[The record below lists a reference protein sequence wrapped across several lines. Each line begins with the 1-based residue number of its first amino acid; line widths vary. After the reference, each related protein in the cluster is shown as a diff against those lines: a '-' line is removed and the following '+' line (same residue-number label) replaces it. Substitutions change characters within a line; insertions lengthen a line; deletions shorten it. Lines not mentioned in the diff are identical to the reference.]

1 MNIQEIIAKKRDS
14 RELDKNEIEYFV
26 REYTNGEITDYHA
39 AALIMAICINGMTES
54 EITNLT
60 MSMANSGEK
69 LDLSKISENV
79 VDKHST
85 GGVGDKITLILM
97 PIIASIG
104 IPVAKMSGRGLGIT
118 GGTIDKLKSIPGYN
132 TDVSISK
139 FIENVQNIGISLI
152 GQTENIVP
160 ADKKIY
166 ALRDAIACTKSIPLI
181 ASSIMSKKI
190 ASGANK
196 IVLDVTVGSG
206 AFMKT
211 KQEAEGLAKCMNK
224 IGKMVDKETISIL
237 TNMDEPLG
245 YAIGN
250 NLEIKEAIDCLRGNI
265 PDDVK
270 EIVETMGAYMIYLS
284 GLNKNINENIEM
296 VREALYSR
304 KAFNKFIELVENQG
318 GDISYIKDPSKFEK
332 SKYVIPILSEE
343 TGYIKRIDAEI
354 VGSVSRYL
362 GAGRVNKEDDIDY
375 TAGILLNKKTGE
387 YVEVGEALAY
397 INTND
402 ETKTKGALLNLA
414 KAFEITNKRVSKSKT
429 IIEIITK

>member
-14 RELDKNEIEYFV
+14 KQLDKNEIEYFV

-39 AALIMAICINGMTES
+39 AALIMAICINGMTEE
-54 EITNLT
+54 EIANLT
-60 MSMANSGEK
+60 ISMANSGEK

-132 TDVSISK
+132 TDLSVSQ

-211 KQEAEGLAKCMNK
+211 KQEAESLARCMNK
-224 IGKMVDKETISIL
+224 IGKMVDKETVSII

-250 NLEIKEAIDCLRGNI
+250 NLEVKEAIDCLRGHI
-265 PDDVK
+265 PEDVK

-284 GLNKNINENIEM
+284 GYNKNINENIEM
-296 VREALYSR
+296 VREAIYSR
-304 KAFNKFIELVENQG
+304 KAFNKFLELVENQG

-332 SKYVIPILSEE
+332 SKFVIPILSEE
-343 TGYIKRIDAEI
+343 TGYVKRIDAEI

-375 TAGILLNKKTGE
+375 TAGILLNKKSGD

-402 ETKTKGALLNLA
+402 ESKTKGALINLV
-414 KAFEITNKRVSKSKT
+414 KAFEITNRKVSKNKT
-429 IIEIITK
+429 VIEILTK

>member
-14 RELDKNEIEYFV
+14 KELDKNEIEYFV
-26 REYTNGEITDYHA
+26 REYTNGTITDYHA
-39 AALIMAICINGMTES
+39 AALIMAICLNGMTEN
-54 EITNLT
+54 EIANLT
-60 MSMANSGEK
+60 ISMANSGEK
-69 LDLSKISENV
+69 IDLSNISKNV

-118 GGTIDKLKSIPGYN
+118 GGTIDKLESIPGYN
-132 TDVSISK
+132 TNISVSK
-139 FIENVQNIGISLI
+139 FIENVNNIGISLI
-152 GQTENIVP
+152 GQTDNIVP

-166 ALRDAIACTKSIPLI
+166 ALRDAIACTRSIPLI

-206 AFMKT
+206 AFMKN
-211 KQEAEGLAKCMNK
+211 KQEAVSLAKCMNK
-224 IGKMVDKETISIL
+224 IGKLVDKETISIL

-250 NLEIKEAIDCLRGNI
+250 NLEVKEAIDCLRGHI
-265 PDDVK
+265 PEDVK
-270 EIVETMGAYMIYLS
+270 EIIETIGSYMIYLS
-284 GLNKNINENIEM
+284 GYNNNINENVELI
-296 VREALYSR
+296 REAINSR

-318 GDISYIKDPSKFEK
+318 GDISFIKDPSKFER
-332 SKYVIPILSEE
+332 SKFVIPILSEE

-354 VGSVSRYL
+354 VGSVSCYL
-362 GAGRVNKEDDIDY
+362 GAGRMEKEDTIDY
-375 TAGILLNKKTGE
+375 TAGVLLNKKSGD

-397 INTND
+397 INTNN
-402 ETKTKGALLNLA
+402 ETKTKGALENLA
-414 KAFEITNKRVSKSKT
+414 KAFEITNRKVQKNKT
-429 IIEIITK
+429 IIDIITK

>member
-14 RELDKNEIEYFV
+14 KELDKNEIEYFV
-26 REYTNGEITDYHA
+26 REYTNGTITDYHA
-39 AALIMAICINGMTES
+39 AALIMAICLNGMTEN
-54 EITNLT
+54 EIANLT
-60 MSMANSGEK
+60 ISMANSGEK
-69 LDLSKISENV
+69 IDLSNISKNV

-118 GGTIDKLKSIPGYN
+118 GGTIDKLESIPGYN
-132 TDVSISK
+132 TNISVSK
-139 FIENVQNIGISLI
+139 FIENVNNIGISLI
-152 GQTENIVP
+152 GQTDNIVP

-166 ALRDAIACTKSIPLI
+166 ALRDAIACTRSIPLI

-206 AFMKT
+206 AFMKN
-211 KQEAEGLAKCMNK
+211 KQEAVSLAKCMNK
-224 IGKMVDKETISIL
+224 IGKLVDKETISIL

-250 NLEIKEAIDCLRGNI
+250 NLEVKEAIDCLRGHI
-265 PDDVK
+265 PEDVK
-270 EIVETMGAYMIYLS
+270 EIIETIGSYMIYLS
-284 GLNKNINENIEM
+284 GYNNINENVELI
-296 VREALYSR
+296 REAINSR

-318 GDISYIKDPSKFEK
+318 GDISFIKDPSKFER
-332 SKYVIPILSEE
+332 SKFVIPILSEE

-354 VGSVSRYL
+354 VGSVSCYL
-362 GAGRVNKEDDIDY
+362 GAGRMKKEDTIDY
-375 TAGILLNKKTGE
+375 TAGVLLNKKSGD

-402 ETKTKGALLNLA
+402 ETKTKGALENLA
-414 KAFEITNKRVSKSKT
+414 KAFEITNRKVQKNKT
-429 IIEIITK
+429 IIDIITK

>member
-14 RELDKNEIEYFV
+14 KELDKNEIEYFV
-26 REYTNGEITDYHA
+26 REYTNGTITDYHA
-39 AALIMAICINGMTES
+39 AALIMAICLNGMTEN
-54 EITNLT
+54 EIANLT
-60 MSMANSGEK
+60 ISMANSGEK
-69 LDLSKISENV
+69 IDLSNISKNV

-118 GGTIDKLKSIPGYN
+118 GGTIDKLESIPGYN
-132 TDVSISK
+132 TNISVSK
-139 FIENVQNIGISLI
+139 FIENVNNIGISLI
-152 GQTENIVP
+152 GQTDNIVP

-166 ALRDAIACTKSIPLI
+166 ALRDAIACTRSIPLI

-206 AFMKT
+206 AFMKN
-211 KQEAEGLAKCMNK
+211 KQEALSLAKCMNK
-224 IGKMVDKETISIL
+224 IGKLVDKETISIL

-250 NLEIKEAIDCLRGNI
+250 NLEVKEAIDCLRGHI
-265 PDDVK
+265 PEDVK
-270 EIVETMGAYMIYLS
+270 EIIETIGSYMIYLS
-284 GLNKNINENIEM
+284 GYNNNINENVELI
-296 VREALYSR
+296 REAINSR
-304 KAFNKFIELVENQG
+304 KAFYKFIELVENQG
-318 GDISYIKDPSKFEK
+318 GDISFIKDPSKFER
-332 SKYVIPILSEE
+332 SKFVIPILSEE

-354 VGSVSRYL
+354 VGSVSCYL
-362 GAGRVNKEDDIDY
+362 GAGRMKKEDTIDY
-375 TAGILLNKKTGE
+375 TAGVLLNKKSGDC
-387 YVEVGEALAY
+387 VEVGEALAY

-402 ETKTKGALLNLA
+402 ETKTKGALENLA
-414 KAFEITNKRVSKSKT
+414 KAFEITNRKVQKNKT
-429 IIEIITK
+429 IIDIITK

>member
-14 RELDKNEIEYFV
+14 KQLDKNEIEYFV

-39 AALIMAICINGMTES
+39 AALTMAICINGMTEE
-54 EITNLT
+54 EIANLT
-60 MSMANSGEK
+60 ISMANSGEK

-132 TDVSISK
+132 TDLSVSQ

-211 KQEAEGLAKCMNK
+211 KQEAESLARCMNK
-224 IGKMVDKETISIL
+224 IGKMVDKETVSII

-250 NLEIKEAIDCLRGNI
+250 NLEVKEAIDCLRGHI
-265 PDDVK
+265 PEDVK

-284 GLNKNINENIEM
+284 GYNKNINENIEM
-296 VREALYSR
+296 VREAIYSR
-304 KAFNKFIELVENQG
+304 KAFNKFLELVENQG

-332 SKYVIPILSEE
+332 SKFVIPILSEE
-343 TGYIKRIDAEI
+343 TGYVKRIDAEI

-375 TAGILLNKKTGE
+375 TAGILLNKKSGD

-402 ETKTKGALLNLA
+402 EAKTKGALINLV
-414 KAFEITNKRVSKSKT
+414 KAFEITNRKVSKNKT
-429 IIEIITK
+429 VIEILTK

>member
-14 RELDKNEIEYFV
+14 KELDKNEIEYFV
-26 REYTNGEITDYHA
+26 REYTNGTITDYHA
-39 AALIMAICINGMTES
+39 AALIMAICLNGMTEN
-54 EITNLT
+54 EIANLT
-60 MSMANSGEK
+60 ISMANSGEK
-69 LDLSKISENV
+69 IDLSNISKNV

-118 GGTIDKLKSIPGYN
+118 GGTIDKLESIPGYN
-132 TDVSISK
+132 TNISVSK
-139 FIENVQNIGISLI
+139 FIENVNNIGISLI
-152 GQTENIVP
+152 GQTDNIVP

-166 ALRDAIACTKSIPLI
+166 ALRDAIACTRSIPLI

-206 AFMKT
+206 AFMKN
-211 KQEAEGLAKCMNK
+211 KQEAVSLAKCMNK
-224 IGKMVDKETISIL
+224 IGKLVDKETISIL

-250 NLEIKEAIDCLRGNI
+250 NLEVKEAIDCLRGHI
-265 PDDVK
+265 PEDVK
-270 EIVETMGAYMIYLS
+270 EIIETIGSYMIYLS
-284 GLNKNINENIEM
+284 GYNNNINENVELI
-296 VREALYSR
+296 REAINSR

-318 GDISYIKDPSKFEK
+318 GDISFIKDPSKFER
-332 SKYVIPILSEE
+332 SKFVIPILSEE

-354 VGSVSRYL
+354 VGSVSCYL
-362 GAGRVNKEDDIDY
+362 GAGRMKKEDTIDY
-375 TAGILLNKKTGE
+375 TAGVLLNKKSGD

-402 ETKTKGALLNLA
+402 ETKTKGALEDLA
-414 KAFEITNKRVSKSKT
+414 KVLELTHRKVQKNKT
-429 IIEIITK
+429 IIDIITK

>member
-54 EITNLT
+54 EIANLT

-304 KAFNKFIELVENQG
+304 KAFNKFIELVENQR

>member
-54 EITNLT
+54 EIANLT

>member
-14 RELDKNEIEYFV
+14 KELNKNEIEYFV
-26 REYTNGEITDYHA
+26 REYTNGSITDYHA
-39 AALIMAICINGMTES
+39 AALIMAICINGMTEN
-54 EITNLT
+54 EIVNLT
-60 MSMANSGEK
+60 LSMANSGEK
-69 LDLSKISENV
+69 IDLSKISDNV

-85 GGVGDKITLILM
+85 GGVGDKVTIILM
-97 PIIASIG
+97 PIIASLG

-118 GGTIDKLKSIPGYN
+118 GGTVDKLESIPGYN
-132 TDVSISK
+132 TNVSVSK

-152 GQTENIVP
+152 GQTANIVP

-181 ASSIMSKKI
+181 ASSIMIKKK

-206 AFMKT
+206 AFMKN
-211 KQEAEGLAKCMNK
+211 KQEAINLAKCMNK
-224 IGKMVDKETISIL
+224 IGKIVNKETVSIL

-265 PDDVK
+265 PEDVK
-270 EIVETMGAYMIYLS
+270 EVIEIIGAYMIYLS
-284 GLNKNINENIEM
+284 GYNKNINENIDL
-296 VREALYSR
+296 VREAIYSR
-304 KAFNKFIELVENQG
+304 KAFNKFIELVKNQG

-354 VGSVSRYL
+354 VGSVSGYL
-362 GAGRVNKEDDIDY
+362 GAGRMKKEDSIDY
-375 TAGILLNKKTGE
+375 TAGILLNKKSGD

-402 ETKTKGALLNLA
+402 ESKTKGALLNLA
-414 KAFEITNKRVSKSKT
+414 KAFEFTNKKFVKSKS
-429 IIEIITK
+429 IIDIITR

>member
-14 RELDKNEIEYFV
+14 KELDKNEIEYFV
-26 REYTNGEITDYHA
+26 REYTNGTITDYHA
-39 AALIMAICINGMTES
+39 AALIMAICLNGMTEN
-54 EITNLT
+54 EIANLT
-60 MSMANSGEK
+60 ISMANSGEK
-69 LDLSKISENV
+69 IDLSNISKNV

-118 GGTIDKLKSIPGYN
+118 GGTIDKLESIPGYN
-132 TDVSISK
+132 TNISVSK
-139 FIENVQNIGISLI
+139 FIENVNNIGISLI
-152 GQTENIVP
+152 GQTDNIVP

-166 ALRDAIACTKSIPLI
+166 ALRDAIACTRSIPLI

-206 AFMKT
+206 AFMKN
-211 KQEAEGLAKCMNK
+211 KQEAVSLAKCMNK
-224 IGKMVDKETISIL
+224 IGKLVDKETISIL

-250 NLEIKEAIDCLRGNI
+250 NLEVKEAIDCLRGHI
-265 PDDVK
+265 PEDVK
-270 EIVETMGAYMIYLS
+270 EIIETIGSYMIYLS
-284 GLNKNINENIEM
+284 GYNNNINENVELI
-296 VREALYSR
+296 REAINSR

-318 GDISYIKDPSKFEK
+318 GDISFIKDPSKFER
-332 SKYVIPILSEE
+332 SKFVIPILSEE

-354 VGSVSRYL
+354 VGSVSCYL
-362 GAGRVNKEDDIDY
+362 GAGRMEKEDTIDY
-375 TAGILLNKKTGE
+375 TAGVLLNKKSGD

-402 ETKTKGALLNLA
+402 ETKTKGALENLA
-414 KAFEITNKRVSKSKT
+414 KAFEITNRKVQKNKT
-429 IIEIITK
+429 IIDIITK

>member
-54 EITNLT
+54 EIANLT

-139 FIENVQNIGISLI
+139 FIENVQNIRISLI

>member
-14 RELDKNEIEYFV
+14 KELDKNEIEYFV
-26 REYTNGEITDYHA
+26 REYTNGTITDYHA
-39 AALIMAICINGMTES
+39 AALIMAICINGMTEN
-54 EITNLT
+54 EIVNLT
-60 MSMANSGEK
+60 MSMVNSGEK
-69 LDLSKISENV
+69 IDLSKIAENV

-85 GGVGDKITLILM
+85 GGVGDKITIILM

-118 GGTIDKLKSIPGYN
+118 GGTVDKLESIPGYN
-132 TDVSISK
+132 TNISVAN
-139 FIENVQNIGISLI
+139 FIENVQKIGISLI
-152 GQTENIVP
+152 GQTANIVP

-196 IVLDVTVGSG
+196 IILDVTVGSG
-206 AFMKT
+206 AFMKN
-211 KQEAEGLAKCMNK
+211 KQEAINLAKCMNR
-224 IGKMVDKETISIL
+224 IGKIVSKETISII

-250 NLEIKEAIDCLRGNI
+250 NLEIKEAIDCLNGNMS
-265 PDDVK
+265 DDVK
-270 EIVETMGAYMIYLS
+270 EVVETLGAYMIYLS
-284 GLNKNINENIEM
+284 GYNKNLNENIELI
-296 VREALYSR
+296 REAIYSK

-318 GDISYIKDPSKFEK
+318 GDISYIKDPTKFEK
-332 SKYVIPILSEE
+332 AKFVIPILSEE
-343 TGYIKRIDAEI
+343 TGFIKRIDAEI
-354 VGSVSRYL
+354 VGSVSGYL
-362 GAGRVNKEDDIDY
+362 GAGRMKKEDNIDFS
-375 TAGILLNKKTGE
+375 AGVVLNKKTGD

-402 ETKTKGALLNLA
+402 EAKTKGALINLVR
-414 KAFEITNKRVSKSKT
+414 AFEFSNKKVTKNKS
-429 IIEIITK
+429 IIDIITK